1 MRPPNHPPVPPSRPA
16 LQQAGSNRRTQVCSA
31 NGEDGRW
38 CTLYIPWCM
47 ELDLWRHDT
56 CADVVR
62 VVLISPLTIL
72 LLWPCGPSA
81 VCGLAQALP
90 IYPYKLR
97 LVGPACSKRPR
108 SKDPNAE
115 ALA

>member
-1 MRPPNHPPVPPSRPA
+1 MNMFINIFIKKLVNVN
-16 LQQAGSNRRTQVCSA
+16 L
-31 NGEDGRW
+31 W
-38 CTLYIPWCM
+38 CTLYIPYADHGVGLGDM
-47 ELDLWRHDT
+47 THVDPT